1 MVVMMSK
8 VSMMVMVVMTKVT
21 MPMPMAKVVS
31 MGFSISFHNARGVD
45 VSEKLKRRLGF
56 IHSCFSD
63 KTTINIFRIWLIIAD
78 DLGSIL

>member
-1 MVVMMSK
+1 MSK

-21 MPMPMAKVVS
+21 MAMPMAKVVS

-56 IHSCFSD
+56 IHSCFSE
-63 KTTINIFRIWLIIAD
+63 KTSIIIFRIRLIIAD